1 MSCEN
6 WYWKC
11 PKCGKINCAKE
22 DYEAEYSTEFIT
34 ECENPKCRYEV
45 TAYVEYTQPE
55 FEFYAKDGE
64 DIESLDEFD
73 VEDMEED
80 EERICPKCGNTMV
93 LCEDEKTCYQI
104 WECDECGYKEDD

>member
-6 WYWKC
+6 WFWKC

-22 DYEAEYSTEFIT
+22 DFEADYSTEFTT
-34 ECENPKCRYEV
+34 ECENPKCRFEV
-45 TAYVEYTQPE
+45 VAYVEYTQPE

-64 DIESLDEFD
+64 DVDALDEFD

-80 EERICPKCGNTMV
+80 EKICPKCGKTMV
-93 LCEDEKTCYQI
+93 LCEDEKTYYQI
-104 WECDECGYKEDD
+104 WECDGCGYKESE

>member
-22 DYEAEYSTEFIT
+22 DFESECSTKFIT
-34 ECENPKCRYEV
+34 ECENPKCSFEV
-45 TAYVEYTQPE
+45 VAYVEYIQPE

-64 DIESLDEFD
+64 DVESMDEFE
-73 VEDMEED
+73 VEDMEEED
-80 EERICPKCGNTMV
+80 EEG
-93 LCEDEKTCYQI
+93 DA
-104 WECDECGYKEDD
+104 